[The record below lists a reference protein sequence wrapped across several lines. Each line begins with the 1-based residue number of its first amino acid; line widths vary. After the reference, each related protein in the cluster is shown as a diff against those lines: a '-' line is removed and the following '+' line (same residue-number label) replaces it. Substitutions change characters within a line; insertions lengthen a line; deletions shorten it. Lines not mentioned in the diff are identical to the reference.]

1 MGIIKIVLIAIV
13 LLHGLLH
20 LIGFSRSL
28 SKGGIIDLPTYM
40 PRSYGFLWLLCALLF
55 ILIGFFLIFN
65 IKGWIYFMSAAL
77 LISQV
82 LISLTWKEAKYGTL
96 VNIIILALSIFYLSD
111 LLS

>member
-1 MGIIKIVLIAIV
+1 MGIIKIGLISIV

-20 LIGFSRSL
+20 LIGFSRSF
-28 SKGGIIDLPTYM
+28 SKGGVIDLPTYM
-40 PRSYGFLWLLCALLF
+40 PRSYGFLWLICALLF

-65 IKGWIYFMSAAL
+65 VKGWIYFMIAAL

-96 VNIIILALSIFYLSD
+96 VNILILVLSVLFLF
-111 LLS
+111 